1 MLLGMAEGFRCE
13 IPRSE
18 GQRMVIHE
26 ALRTHAVEL
35 RLEIRPR
42 EESTH
47 LE

>member
-1 MLLGMAEGFRCE
+1 MLLGMVEGFLCE
-13 IPRSE
+13 TPRSE

-26 ALRTHAVEL
+26 ALRTHAVQL

-47 LE
+47 SE